1 MPWLQW
7 HLPEKENVVG
17 ITIST
22 PSVGGELL
30 RNMEIRAGTKKLE
43 PGFRGKI
50 SENILCGKFTGPGG
64 NRRAYTI
71 TCESNIL
78 ADFITIQMLEE
89 NSQLQINELELV
101 TSSTGRIETLSN
113 FLSSSNYSIS
123 NLVIY
128 LSISRFFVIRCPL
141 LRI

>member
-17 ITIST
+17 ITISI

-30 RNMEIRAGTKKLE
+30 RNVEVRAGLTNVNPEHK
-43 PGFRGKI
+43 GKI
-50 SENILCGKFTGPGG
+50 SENKFCGKFVGPGG

-71 TCESNIL
+71 LCESKISAN
-78 ADFITIQMLEE
+78 FITIQMLEE

-101 TSSTGRIETLSN
+101 TSSTGRIQKLFNLYKLNSSIFVQLGKNIIVTLN
-113 FLSSSNYSIS
+113 I
-123 NLVIY
+123 
-128 LSISRFFVIRCPL
+128 
-141 LRI
+141 